1 MPVVAAPGGR
11 RAALGV
17 CVAAALLCTT
27 LAGAEQEIR
36 AEQKIGAPSAV
47 PAPSAVDLAKAPRVG
62 RTNANYASWT
72 IDSSYNRGFV
82 HIDFDNKNLLA
93 AATSLAPS
101 TIRFGGGGND
111 YLSYAPF
118 SACNSSVDNDNFV
131 CLNTSHWDSLYRM
144 ANGARHAAAGC
155 AVTCADPG
163 LHALQ
168 PQARPSSSASRTI
181 WWPRASRR
189 AATSGSRTRASR

>member
-118 SACNSSVDNDNFV
+118 SSCNSSADNDNFV

-163 LHALQ
+163 LRCSLRHRLHL
-168 PQARPSSSASRTI
+168 RHLV
-181 WWPRASRR
+181 
-189 AATSGSRTRASR
+189 